1 MQEREYERVGE
12 TKSHRSNVRV
22 IAATNRNLKE
32 EVAAGKFREDLYYR
46 LNVISF
52 TLPPLREHI
61 DDLENLAT
69 VHLKNFSA
77 HSGKKAKS
85 LSPLALD
92 QMQKYHWPGNL
103 RELRNILERA
113 VILSDGEQITS
124 TDLIEKIQ
132 DSSEVRIGGKT
143 TLDEIKNEHIRRVIE
158 SSKTLKEAAEHL
170 GIDSATLYRIRAKH
184 N

>member
-1 MQEREYERVGE
+1 M
-12 TKSHRSNVRV
+12 
-22 IAATNRNLKE
+22 
-32 EVAAGKFREDLYYR
+32 
-46 LNVISF
+46 
-52 TLPPLREHI
+52 REHI